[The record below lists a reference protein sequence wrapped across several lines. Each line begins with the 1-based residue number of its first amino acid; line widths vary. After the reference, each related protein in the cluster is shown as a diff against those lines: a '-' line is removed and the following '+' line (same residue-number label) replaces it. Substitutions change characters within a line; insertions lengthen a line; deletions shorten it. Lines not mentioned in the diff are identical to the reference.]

1 MKKLQLMKYIA
12 GELVKGNRM
21 VKGTTKDGSVAY
33 ADGYKLWIIREKDDI
48 FSDNIDSIDMD
59 AILKADDIYNLKPID
74 NYIVIDGADIMKN
87 KKIARGVINGIP
99 FYFDIDYLKYFDKNC
114 KLYKYNDSPTTPI
127 YIKDKYETL
136 EGLIMPVNLSEEI
149 KEDLD
154 KKLGL

>member
-21 VKGTTKDGSVAY
+21 VKGKMDGRRVAY
-33 ADGYKLWIIREKDDI
+33 ADGYKLWIIREEDDI
-48 FSDNIDSIDMD
+48 FSDSIDKID
-59 AILKADDIYNLKPID
+59 IDKILKTDDINNLRPID
-74 NYIVIDGADIMKN
+74 NYIIIDGADIVKN
-87 KKIARGVINGIP
+87 KKIARGVMNKIP

-114 KLYKYNDSPTTPI
+114 KLYKYDDSPTTPI

>member
-1 MKKLQLMKYIA
+1 MKYIA

-127 YIKDKYETL
+127 YISKINMKHL
-136 EGLIMPVNLSEEI
+136 KG
-149 KEDLD
+149 
-154 KKLGL
+154 